1 MINGS
6 MSTQALGV
14 SGQWE
19 LLKLF
24 SLLFG
29 WISLAAL
36 WRVNLREI
44 RWEKGDQLY
53 WECSC
58 LGERCQ
64 SLNDSFSEGE
74 ERTHWR
80 NVEEVCLAAPVNE

>member
-64 SLNDSFSEGE
+64 SLNYSFSEGE
-74 ERTHWR
+74 ERTH
-80 NVEEVCLAAPVNE
+80 